1 MSELITTSQIQDIAK
16 NGAEILNINKERSE
30 KALAVGRNILQA
42 INEAGGLNPELD
54 TRCNKYLVNCRNAK
68 KEMEESRKPITQLFD
83 QIKKEFTAAENDL
96 DIRKD
101 GTVPFVVQN
110 HRNQYVKQLEA
121 EREKKR
127 LEQELE
133 LNKQKERVDI
143 KISVE
148 SQLSAYLQA
157 HIESRKELLQKSFN
171 AITLE
176 NFVAK
181 SKDLKELTPVY
192 HKAHWIDFKPV
203 LFPKHLLGDE
213 VKAITQEVIDSKDFD
228 LIAGVVEGDIN
239 AFIRELIDKLP
250 SLKNELERIAA
261 ANAEEKRQLEKARA
275 KREAEEKAKRKAD
288 AAEAQRKKEE
298 ELKLQAEG
306 EKADAIMDNLELFDD
321 KGPETRSGYSINILH
336 QAGAVELFQFWFER
350 EGAKC
355 TIEELERKSIGQM
368 KTFCERVAHKDGEM
382 ISSKFLKYE
391 PTYKAVNRKQ

>member
-1 MSELITTSQIQDIAK
+1 MSELITTTQIQDIAQ
-16 NGAEILNINKERSE
+16 NGAEVLNTNKERSE
-30 KALAVGRNILQA
+30 KALAVGRNILKA
-42 INEAGGLNPELD
+42 INESGGLNPELD
-54 TRCNKYLVNCRNAK
+54 ARCNKYLVNVRTAK

-83 QIKKEFTAAENDL
+83 QIKKEFTATENEL

-110 HRNQYVKQLEA
+110 HRNLYVKQIEA

-143 KISVE
+143 ATSVKA
-148 SQLSAYLQA
+148 QLSAHVQSY
-157 HIESRKELLQKSFN
+157 IENGKEVLEKSFN
-171 AITLE
+171 SITLE
-176 NFVAK
+176 DFDVR
-181 SKDLKELTPVY
+181 SKKM
-192 HKAHWIDFKPV
+192 KAFKPSYPRTH
-203 LFPKHLLGDE
+203 FEGFKPDFSTKY
-213 VKAITQEVIDSKDFD
+213 ITVAEALIISKEVIDSKDFD
-228 LIAGVVEGDIN
+228 VIAGVVEGDIN
-239 AFIRELIDKLP
+239 AFIRELIEKLP

-261 ANAEEKRQLEKARA
+261 ANAEEKKALEEARA
-275 KREAEEKAKRKAD
+275 KREAEEKAKREAD

-321 KGPETRSGYSINILH
+321 KGPETRSGYNISILH
-336 QAGAVELFQFWFER
+336 QAGAVEIFQFWFER

-368 KTFCERVAHKDGEM
+368 KTFCERAAHKDGEM
-382 ISSKFLKYE
+382 ISSKYLKYE
-391 PTYKAVNRKQ
+391 AVYKAVNRK